1 MYAHTY
7 THTYAHTNIHMYV
20 HTYLPTYI
28 YIHTHT
34 HTHTHTCILLLSDT
48 LTFGDIK
55 FMSDRTFSKANLS
68 GFLAT
73 ESCLKTNNK
82 N

>member
-1 MYAHTY
+1 MY
-7 THTYAHTNIHMYV
+7 I
-20 HTYLPTYI
+20 PTYI
-28 YIHTHT
+28 
-34 HTHTHTCILLLSDT
+34 HTCILLLSDT

-55 FMSDRTFSKANLS
+55 FMSDSTFSKAKLS

-82 N
+82 NSDLLQLMKK